1 MTDNSK
7 DNSRD
12 ISSLTPEQ
20 QKLLARELFE
30 QWDKDTT
37 KMKEESEKLNFTK
50 NMKIDPK
57 DIGVRFG
64 PVLDEET
71 FKEYQRRKH
80 GRLNVISADQLQKM
94 MGKK

>member
-1 MTDNSK
+1 MS

-20 QKLLARELFE
+20 QKLLARAVFE

-37 KMKEESEKLNFTK
+37 KMKEEAEKLNFTK
-50 NMKIDPK
+50 DTKVDPK

-64 PVLDEET
+64 PVLDEAT

-80 GRLNVISADQLQKM
+80 GRLNVISAEQLQKM